1 MFRTFEEKGK
11 TILIILIILSISSI
25 GLFYFLKIRKN
36 NFKVIKKDEVVE
48 KKEEPQEEIKEE
60 IKETKEDKWIVD
72 VKGEVN
78 KPGIHEISKDMRIN
92 DVISIAGGLT
102 KNADT
107 SLTNLSK
114 RVTDEMV
121 IVIYSK
127 EEVKEL
133 TKERLSDKCD
143 NREIILNGSCST
155 EVENKA
161 TIKKVNINK
170 ATLEE
175 LIKIPNI
182 GEVRAKSIIE
192 YRKDKVFN
200 TIEDIKN
207 VSGIGEST
215 FELIKDYIEV

>member
-1 MFRTFEEKGK
+1 MFRTLEEKGK
-11 TILIILIILSISSI
+11 TILIILVILSISSI

-48 KKEEPQEEIKEE
+48 KKDEIVEAKEEIKEE
-60 IKETKEDKWIVD
+60 PIEKWIVD

-78 KPGIHEISKDMRIN
+78 KPGIHEINKDMRIN
-92 DVISIAGGLT
+92 DVILVAGGLT
-102 KNADT
+102 KNAGT

-114 RVTDEMV
+114 KVTDEMV
-121 IVIYSK
+121 IIIYSK

-133 TKERLSDKCD
+133 TKERVSDKCD
-143 NREIILNGSCST
+143 NREIILNGSCTT
-155 EVENKA
+155 EVEKKD

-175 LIKIPNI
+175 LIAIPNI

-207 VSGIGEST
+207 VSGIGDST

>member
-1 MFRTFEEKGK
+1 
-11 TILIILIILSISSI
+11 
-25 GLFYFLKIRKN
+25 
-36 NFKVIKKDEVVE
+36 
-48 KKEEPQEEIKEE
+48 
-60 IKETKEDKWIVD
+60 
-72 VKGEVN
+72 
-78 KPGIHEISKDMRIN
+78 
-92 DVISIAGGLT
+92 
-102 KNADT
+102 
-107 SLTNLSK
+107 
-114 RVTDEMV
+114 MV